1 MSITVEANIKSTV
14 EKVWEYWTK
23 PEHITKW
30 CFAST
35 DWEAPNAENDL
46 RIGGKFMTRMSAK
59 DKSVGF
65 DFGGVYTDVKEF
77 EYIAYVIGDG
87 RKVEISFAT
96 SSDGVLVKETFDPET
111 ENPIEMQRAGWQAIL
126 DNFKKYAESFN

>member
-1 MSITVEANIKSTV
+1 
-14 EKVWEYWTK
+14 
-23 PEHITKW
+23 
-30 CFAST
+30 
-35 DWEAPNAENDL
+35 
-46 RIGGKFMTRMSAK
+46 MSAK

-77 EYIAYVIGDG
+77 EYIAYVIEDG

>member
-77 EYIAYVIGDG
+77 EYIAYVIEDG